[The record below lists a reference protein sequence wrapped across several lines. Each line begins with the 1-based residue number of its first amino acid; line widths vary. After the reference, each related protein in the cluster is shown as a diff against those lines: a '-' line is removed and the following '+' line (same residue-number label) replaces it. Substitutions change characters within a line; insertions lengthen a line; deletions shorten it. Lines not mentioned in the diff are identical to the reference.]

1 MQEIFPDFILADLYP
16 NSIVLVEPND
26 KKPQKRILTEQKPNL
41 VEAENTKSIE
51 KNIISAA
58 VAAVTH
64 VVAKERPSK
73 WYLGSNGKRIVIL
86 VKEADAVFLNEENL
100 DFLTKILGAC
110 KLNMGDIAV
119 VNMIQYTPLFTEI
132 KAELNPLVCLLFDVT
147 ATTIQLPFTI
157 PNYQVQAYNGCQF
170 LIAPP
175 LNSFRGSEEAA
186 KLEKTKLW
194 VSLKKI
200 FNL

>member
-16 NSIVLVEPND
+16 NSIVVVESGE
-26 KKPQKRILTEQKPNL
+26 KKPNTAILTELKTNL
-41 VEAENTKSIE
+41 VEAETTESVE

-58 VAAVTH
+58 VTDVAAKV
-64 VVAKERPSK
+64 RPAK
-73 WYLGSNGKRIVIL
+73 WYLGSYGKRIVIL
-86 VKEADAVFLNEENL
+86 VKETDAVFLNEENL
-100 DFLTKILGAC
+100 DFLTKILSAC

-119 VNMIQYTPLFTEI
+119 VNMEQYTPLFTEI
-132 KAELNPLVCLLFDVT
+132 KAELNPLVCLLFDVA

-157 PNYQVQAYNGCQF
+157 PNYQVQAYDGCKF

-175 LNSFRGSEEAA
+175 LNSFRGSEEDA

>member
-16 NSIVLVEPND
+16 NSIVMVEPND

-175 LNSFRGSEEAA
+175 LGIFNENTEAA

>member
-16 NSIVLVEPND
+16 NSIVLVEAGE
-26 KKPQKRILTEQKPNL
+26 KKPDKAILTEQKTNV
-41 VEAENTKSIE
+41 VEPETTKSVE

-58 VAAVTH
+58 ITG

-73 WYLGSNGKRIVIL
+73 WYLGDNGKRIVIL
-86 VKEADAVFLNEENL
+86 VKEAEAVFLNEENL

-119 VNMIQYTPLFTEI
+119 VNMVQYTPLLTEI
-132 KAELNPLVCLLFDVT
+132 KAELNPLVCLLFDVA

-157 PNYQVQAYNGCQF
+157 PNYQVQAYDGCQF

-175 LNSFRGSEEAA
+175 LSIFKGSEEAA